1 MQIENDYGKEVHN
14 GDIGH
19 VVNVDPKTGEL
30 VATFDGA
37 R

>member
-1 MQIENDYGKEVHN
+1 MQIENDYHKEVDN

-19 VVNVDPKTGEL
+19 VVDVDPETDDL